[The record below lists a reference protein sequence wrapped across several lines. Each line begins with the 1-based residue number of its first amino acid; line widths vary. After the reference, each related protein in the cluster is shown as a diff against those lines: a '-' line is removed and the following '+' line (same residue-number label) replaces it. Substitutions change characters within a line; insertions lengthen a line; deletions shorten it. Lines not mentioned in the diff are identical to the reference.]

1 MAIEEF
7 RHAAAQG
14 DAKGQYLLAIG
25 YRYGTGVAQDPAL
38 ALQWFARAAAQGYG
52 DAAQQRDALAATMSR
67 DDVAKALAQTSKA
80 P

>member
-7 RHAAAQG
+7 RRAAAQG

-25 YRYGTGVAQDPAL
+25 YRYGTGVAQDPAV

-52 DAAQQRDALAATMSR
+52 DAAQQRDAVAATMSR
-67 DDVAKALAQTSKA
+67 DEVAKALAQVSKGQ
-80 P
+80 